1 MWPTRVDRFSVE
13 FCTLERVFLA
23 IGRVLWPLCRRGKRQ
38 KKRSVPSHVYFAP
51 FGDPRCWLPWLGV
64 VVVRRVAM
72 RGADVGALELRPVEE
87 RPRPP
92 RSVGWRSPTLVASRA
107 LRLGTSSTRR
117 GTNETGPRV
126 PGGGFR
132 PEGPKGRRGG
142 YRRQAPER
150 AEGPSSFPATR
161 LGPVSAHAR
170 ARARGRF

>member
-1 MWPTRVDRFSVE
+1 LDVFCGRCVVGVKDR
-13 FCTLERVFLA
+13 
-23 IGRVLWPLCRRGKRQ
+23 

-142 YRRQAPER
+142 YRRQAPEGR
-150 AEGPSSFPATR
+150 RPFFLLSTGRS
-161 LGPVSAHAR
+161 SAHAR
-170 ARARGRF
+170 THARARGAWRRPWSHR